1 MKHIALAGLLALA
14 ASTAQAIGPEPVWKT
29 EGFANPESVVYS
41 SLQKV
46 LYVSNVNG
54 APDAKDGNGFI
65 SQVGLDGKV
74 IQRQWLKGLNAPK
87 GLGYIRGYL
96 YVSDL
101 DELLEIDTGN
111 KRITRRFKAAGAK
124 FLNDV
129 VVTPRGTVFVSDML
143 TNTIWRLQGDAFTPW
158 LQSDALEMPNG
169 LAWDGGKLQVASWG
183 IGMKPDFSTDTTGYL
198 KTVDTETKA
207 ITARFAPIPL
217 GNLDGLVADGKGG
230 YVVTDYMRGNV
241 FKIGSDGQPNLWL
254 QLTQGTADIGAAPG
268 LIVLP
273 QMSENTVSAYPLT
286 K

>member
-1 MKHIALAGLLALA
+1 MKHIFIAAMLALA
-14 ASTAQAIGPEPVWKT
+14 ASAAQAVGPKPVWKT

-46 LYVSNVNG
+46 LYVSNING

-65 SQVGLDGKV
+65 SQLGLDGKV

-87 GLGYIRGYL
+87 GLAYLRGYL
-96 YVSDL
+96 YVVDI

-111 KRITRRFKAAGAK
+111 RRITRRFKAPGAK

-129 VVTPRGTVFVSDML
+129 TVTPRGTVFVSDML
-143 TNTIWRLQGDAFTPW
+143 TNTIWRLQGESFTAW

-169 LAWDGGKLQVASWG
+169 LAWDQGKLLVASWG
-183 IGMKPDFSTDTTGYL
+183 VGLKPDFSTETTGYL
-198 KTVDTETKA
+198 KSVDAETKV

-217 GNLDGLVADGKGG
+217 GNLDGLVANGKGG

-241 FKIGSDGQPNLWL
+241 FKIGPDGQPNLWL

>member
-1 MKHIALAGLLALA
+1 MKHIVIAALLALA
-14 ASTAQAIGPEPVWKT
+14 ASTAQAVGPEPVWKT

-87 GLGYIRGYL
+87 GLGYLRGYL
-96 YVSDL
+96 YVADI

-111 KRITRRFKAAGAK
+111 KRITRRFKAPGAK

-129 VVTPRGTVFVSDML
+129 TVTPRGTVFVSDTV
-143 TNTIWRLQGDAFTPW
+143 TNTIWRLQGEGFTAWLNDA
-158 LQSDALEMPNG
+158 ALENPNG
-169 LAWDGGKLQVASWG
+169 LAFDQGKLIVATWG
-183 IGMKPDFSTDTTGYL
+183 AMKPDWSTETPGYL
-198 KTVDTETKA
+198 KAVDAETKT

-217 GNLDGLVADGKGG
+217 GNLDGLVADGRGG
-230 YVVTDYMRGNV
+230 YVVTDHTRGNV
-241 FKIGSDGQPNLWL
+241 FKIGPDGQPNLWL
-254 QLTQGTADIGAAPG
+254 QLTPGTADIGAAPG

-273 QMSENTVSAYPLT
+273 QMSENTLTAYPN

>member
-1 MKHIALAGLLALA
+1 MKYITIAALLALA
-14 ASTAQAIGPEPVWKT
+14 ASTAQAVGPEPVWKT
-29 EGFANPESVVYS
+29 DGFANPESVVYS

-87 GLGYIRGYL
+87 GLAYLRGYL
-96 YVSDL
+96 YVADI

-111 KRITRRFKAAGAK
+111 KRITRRFKAPGAK

-129 VVTPRGTVFVSDML
+129 TVTPRGTVFVSDTV
-143 TNTIWRLQGDAFTPW
+143 TNTIWRLQGESFTAWLNDA
-158 LQSDALEMPNG
+158 SLENPNG
-169 LAWDGGKLQVASWG
+169 LAFDQGKLVVATWG
-183 IGMKPDFSTDTTGYL
+183 AMKPDWSTETPGYL

-207 ITARFAPIPL
+207 IAARFAPIPL

-230 YVVTDYMRGNV
+230 YMVTDNTRGNV
-241 FKIGSDGQPNLWL
+241 FKIGPDGQPNLWL
-254 QLTQGTADIGAAPG
+254 QLTPGTADIGAAPG

-273 QMSENTVSAYPLT
+273 QMSENTLTAYPN

>member
-1 MKHIALAGLLALA
+1 MKHFTIAALLALA
-14 ASTAQAIGPEPVWKT
+14 ASTAQAVGPEPVWKT

-46 LYVSNVNG
+46 LYVSNING
-54 APDAKDGNGFI
+54 APDARDGNGFI

-87 GLGYIRGYL
+87 GLAYLRGYL

-101 DELLEIDTGN
+101 DELLEINTGN
-111 KRITRRFKAAGAK
+111 ERITRRFKAPGAK

-129 VVTPRGTVFVSDML
+129 TITPRGTVFVSDML
-143 TNTIWRLQGDAFTPW
+143 TNTIWRLQGESFTAW

-183 IGMKPDFSTDTTGYL
+183 VGMKPDFSTETTGYL

-207 ITARFAPIPL
+207 ISARFAPIPL
-217 GNLDGLVADGKGG
+217 GNLDGLVADGKGS
-230 YVVTDYMRGNV
+230 YVVTDNLRGNV
-241 FKIGSDGQPNLWL
+241 FKIGPDGQPNLWL
-254 QLTQGTADIGAAPG
+254 QLTPGTADIGAALG

-273 QMSENTVSAYPLT
+273 QMNDGTLSAYSL

>member
-1 MKHIALAGLLALA
+1 MKHIAIASLLAFA
-14 ASTAQAIGPEPVWKT
+14 ASTAQAVSPEPVWKT
-29 EGFANPESVVYS
+29 GGFDNPESVVYS

-74 IQRQWLKGLNAPK
+74 IQRQWVKGLNAPK
-87 GLGYIRGYL
+87 GLGYLRGYL
-96 YVSDL
+96 YVADL

-111 KRITRRFKAAGAK
+111 KRITRRFKAPNAK

-129 VVTPRGTVFVSDML
+129 TVTPRGTVFVSDTV
-143 TNTIWRLQGDAFTPW
+143 TNTLWRLQGDSFTAW
-158 LQSDALEMPNG
+158 LNDPALENPNG
-169 LAWDGGKLQVASWG
+169 LVFDQGKLVVATWG
-183 IGMKPDFSTDTTGYL
+183 AMKPDWSTETPGYL
-198 KTVDTETKA
+198 KVVDPETKA
-207 ITARFAPIPL
+207 IAARFAPIPL

-230 YVVTDYMRGNV
+230 YVVTDNTRGNV
-241 FKIGSDGQPNLWL
+241 FKIGPDGQPNLWL
-254 QLTQGTADIGAAPG
+254 QLTPGTADIGAAPG

-273 QMSENTVSAYPLT
+273 QMSENTLTAYPS